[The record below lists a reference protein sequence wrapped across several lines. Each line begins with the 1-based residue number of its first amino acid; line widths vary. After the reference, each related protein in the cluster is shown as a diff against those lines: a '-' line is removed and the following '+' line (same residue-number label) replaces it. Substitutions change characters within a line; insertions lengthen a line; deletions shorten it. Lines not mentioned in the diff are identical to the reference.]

1 MPNYLTA
8 ILSSGSSSRRIIF
21 SLAAAAASSALCLP
35 IAVLAQGQSVS
46 GTLVLYSSQP
56 ERDLKET
63 LAAFNQQYPNVKVE
77 TYRSGTTEVINRL
90 RTEIAAGAPKPDLLL
105 IADAVSME
113 ALKAEGRLMRMRN
126 IDTSGIPAAFFD
138 EQRTYIGTKLIT
150 TGIVYNT
157 KAAFKPTSWA
167 DLQNPALKG
176 QVVMP
181 SPLYSGAA
189 AITVGAWASAPDL
202 GWKYIEGL
210 KANNA
215 VAVRG
220 NGAVLQQVASGEKM
234 AGVLVDFMALSA
246 RAKGSP
252 VEFVIPKEGLT
263 FVTEPVAIL
272 NTAKNVPAAEAF
284 VNFLISSKGQEF
296 STSLGYVPLAPN
308 VAPPKGYPAGASYKF
323 MKVAPANMVR
333 TGEDEKKRFGQVF
346 GG

>member
-1 MPNYLTA
+1 MINDHT
-8 ILSSGSSSRRIIF
+8 STSGRKASSRRFILT
-21 SLAAAAASSALCLP
+21 LAAAASAFVLSGQ
-35 IAVLAQGQSVS
+35 ALAQNANVS
-46 GTLVLYSSQP
+46 GPLVLYSSQP

-63 LAAFNQQYPNVKVE
+63 LAAFNAQYPNVKVE
-77 TYRSGTTEVINRL
+77 TFRSGTTEVINRL
-90 RTEIAAGAPKPDLLL
+90 RTEIAAGAPRPDLLL

-113 ALKAEGRLMRMRN
+113 QLKSEGRLLRMRN
-126 IDTSGIPAAFFD
+126 VDTSAIPAAFFD
-138 EQRTYIGTKLIT
+138 EQRTYVGTKLIT

-157 KAAFKPTSWA
+157 KSKFKPASWA

-189 AITVGAWASAPDL
+189 AISVSTWAASPDL
-202 GWKYIEGL
+202 GWKFIEGL

-220 NGAVLQQVASGEKM
+220 NGAVLQQVASGEKSV
-234 AGVLVDFMALSA
+234 GVLVDFMALTA
-246 RAKGSP
+246 KAKGSP

-284 VNFLISSKGQEF
+284 VNFLISAKGQEF
-296 STSLGYVPLAPN
+296 STTLGYVPLAKG
-308 VAPPKGYPAGASYKF
+308 VAAPKGYPAGASYKF
-323 MKVAPANMVR
+323 MKVVPGDIMK
-333 TGEDEKKRFGQVF
+333 TTEDEKKRFGQVF

>member
-1 MPNYLTA
+1 MFTIPLSTRVGHRFALT
-8 ILSSGSSSRRIIF
+8 
-21 SLAAAAASSALCLP
+21 LAATAVVLSTPLAAH
-35 IAVLAQGQSVS
+35 AQDKSVS
-46 GTLVLYSSQP
+46 GPLVLYSSQP

-63 LAAFNQQYPNVKVE
+63 LAAFNAQYPNVKVE
-77 TYRSGTTEVINRL
+77 TFRSGTTEVISRL
-90 RTEIAAGAPKPDLLL
+90 RTEIAAGAPRPDLLL

-113 ALKAEGRLMRMRN
+113 TLKLEGRLMRMRN
-126 IDTSGIPAAFFD
+126 IDTSAIPAAFFD
-138 EQRTYIGTKLIT
+138 AQRTYVGTKLIT

-157 KAAFKPTSWA
+157 QSKFKPTSWA
-167 DLQNPALKG
+167 DLQSPELKG

-189 AITVGAWASAPDL
+189 AITVSSWSASPDL
-202 GWKYIEGL
+202 GWKFIEGL
-210 KANNA
+210 KVNNA

-234 AGVLVDFMALSA
+234 VGVLVDFMALNA
-246 RAKGSP
+246 KAKGSP

-296 STSLGYVPLAPN
+296 STQLGYVPLAKN
-308 VAPPKGYPAGASYKF
+308 VAPPKGYPAGSSYRF
-323 MKVAPANMVR
+323 MKVVPSEIVK
-333 TGEDEKKRFGQVF
+333 TGEEEKKRFGQVF